1 MLFRSLP
8 HSFIS
13 PAHSLLT
20 HLLLSLQTKNMRE
33 TEPWV
38 IGYYAIIASVIV
50 FIFLIILML
59 FCCCTDCCN
68 ANRGQQPNSS
78 IEPSPTVLPVHA
90 SSINNNYDTP
100 LPVATNVTSGTTYT
114 NSMGIQ
120 LQVAPP
126 VVVDMSTE
134 APLPVYTPAEGPLPV
149 YTPSPSVQDI
159 QFSSHPRPTFVTTV
173 AEDSEPVES
182 VTRT

>member
-1 MLFRSLP
+1 MQLRFVPLAKGAFQSLLSRGSHKKTKILSLFHTLYMALVFYFSNPCKILDIRISSQHLSFTFPFILP

-90 SSINNNYDTP
+90 SSINNN
-100 LPVATNVTSGTTYT
+100 
-114 NSMGIQ
+114 
-120 LQVAPP
+120 
-126 VVVDMSTE
+126 
-134 APLPVYTPAEGPLPV
+134 
-149 YTPSPSVQDI
+149 
-159 QFSSHPRPTFVTTV
+159 
-173 AEDSEPVES
+173 
-182 VTRT
+182 